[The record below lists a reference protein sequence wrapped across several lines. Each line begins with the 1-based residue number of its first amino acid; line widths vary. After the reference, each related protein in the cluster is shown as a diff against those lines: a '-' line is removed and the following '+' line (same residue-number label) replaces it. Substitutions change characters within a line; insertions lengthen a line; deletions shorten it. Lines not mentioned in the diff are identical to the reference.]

1 MTGGSMSD
9 ILDEMIENYRG
20 EDGKLTCSDAFKV
33 ASKLKISTAEVGQK
47 ANDLEVFI
55 SACDLGQFGK
65 QPLGVFKTDVFEDL
79 EAVMDEQKK
88 VFCKDARV
96 LAQKSNLKS
105 VRTAIIE
112 GGLDVKYCELGCF
125 AEKQGTKL
133 YIKTKTWMENQYGDL
148 LFGKGKTEIL
158 EAIDRFG
165 SIAKAAEHL
174 NMSYKKAWSHIQVLQ
189 KNLDDVLVET
199 QKGAGEQGGTVLT
212 AQAYVYMDR
221 YKQLQSEIEAFAN
234 ERFNA
239 LFLEERKRRKRQKKG
254 KE

>member
-1 MTGGSMSD
+1 MSEEFD
-9 ILDEMIENYRG
+9 ALMEQYR
-20 EDGKLTCSDAFKV
+20 DDNGKLTCANAFKV
-33 ASKLKISTAEVGQK
+33 ASKLKITPQEVGAR
-47 ANDLEVFI
+47 ANTLDISI

-65 QPLGVFKTDVFEDL
+65 QPLGVSKPEVFEDL
-79 EAVMDEQKK
+79 EGMMDENKK
-88 VFCKDARV
+88 VFCKDARE

-105 VRTAIIE
+105 VRTAIID

-133 YIKTKTWMENQYGDL
+133 YIKSKTWMENQYGDL

-158 EAIDRFG
+158 EYIDRYG
-165 SIAKAAEHL
+165 SIAKAAEKL
-174 NMSYKKAWSHIQVLQ
+174 GMSYKKAWSHIQVLQ

-199 QKGAGEQGGTVLT
+199 QKGGGEQGGTVLT
-212 AQAYVYMDR
+212 PQAYIYMDR

-239 LFLEERKRRKRQKKG
+239 LFLEERKRRKREKKG
-254 KE
+254 QA